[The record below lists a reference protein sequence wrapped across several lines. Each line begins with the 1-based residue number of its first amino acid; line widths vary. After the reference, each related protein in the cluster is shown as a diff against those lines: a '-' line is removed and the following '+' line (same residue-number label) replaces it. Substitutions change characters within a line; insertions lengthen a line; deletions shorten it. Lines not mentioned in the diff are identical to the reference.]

1 MKSRILVAVVG
12 IPALLYVV
20 LAAPSIVMLAALCVL
35 AGIGA
40 MELQRCVSGV
50 KRSELAGMGIVTA
63 DRKSVV

>member
-12 IPALLYVV
+12 VPVLLYVV
-20 LAAPSIVMLAALCVL
+20 LAAPPLLMMAALCVL

-50 KRSELAGMGIVTA
+50 KRSELIGMGSIAAVFTE
-63 DRKSVV
+63 